1 MKKMVSKAAFAVA
14 VALAL
19 GAGTASAEVT
29 VNYVNMEQFAD
40 LPSGDWERKDILNKL
55 ADYIKKLGADLPAG
69 HDLTINIYNVD
80 LAGREYPGNRAS
92 GDMRVLEGKSDWPLI
107 ELQYSL
113 SANGQV
119 IDSGTAQI
127 NDVSYMN
134 RMMKR
139 SQETDR
145 LRYEKRMLQAWFKK
159 TFLDKKPG

>member
-1 MKKMVSKAAFAVA
+1 MKSLVRKVA
-14 VALAL
+14 VAAVLAV
-19 GAGTASAEVT
+19 GAGLASAATT
-29 VNYVNMEQFAD
+29 VNYVNMDQFAD
-40 LPSGDWERKDILNKL
+40 LPTTDWERKEVLDGL
-55 ADYIKKLGADLPAG
+55 AAYIKKLGADLPAG

-80 LAGREYPGNRAS
+80 LAGREYPGTRAS

-127 NDVSYMN
+127 ADVGYLN
-134 RMMKR
+134 RLMKR

-145 LRYEKRMLQAWFKK
+145 LRYEKRMLQEWFKK
-159 TFLDKKPG
+159 TILTKKAG

>member
-1 MKKMVSKAAFAVA
+1 
-14 VALAL
+14 
-19 GAGTASAEVT
+19 
-29 VNYVNMEQFAD
+29 
-40 LPSGDWERKDILNKL
+40 
-55 ADYIKKLGADLPAG
+55 
-69 HDLTINIYNVD
+69 
-80 LAGREYPGNRAS
+80 
-92 GDMRVLEGKSDWPLI
+92 MRVLEGKSDWPLI

>member
-1 MKKMVSKAAFAVA
+1 MKALVLAA
-14 VALAL
+14 ALAL

-40 LPSGDWERKDILNKL
+40 LPSGEWERKEILKNL

-69 HDLTINIYNVD
+69 TDMTVNIYNVD

-107 ELQYSL
+107 ELQYAL
-113 SANGQV
+113 SSKGQV
-119 IDSGTAQI
+119 FDSGTAQI
-127 NDVSYMN
+127 SDVNYMN

-139 SQETDR
+139 SQETDN
-145 LRYEKRMLQAWFKK
+145 LRYEKRMLQDWFKK
-159 TFLDKKPG
+159 TILSKKAG

>member
-1 MKKMVSKAAFAVA
+1 MKAMIGK
-14 VALAL
+14 VALAAVFAL
-19 GAGTASAEVT
+19 GAGAASAAVT

-40 LPSGDWERKDILNKL
+40 LPSTDWEREEVLKGI
-55 ADYIKKLGADLPAG
+55 ADYIKKLGEDLPAG
-69 HDLTINIYNVD
+69 HDLTVNIYNVD
-80 LAGREYPGNRAS
+80 LAGREYPGTRAS

-119 IDSGTAQI
+119 VDSGTASI
-127 NDVSYMN
+127 SDVSYMN
-134 RMMKR
+134 RLMKR

-159 TFLDKKPG
+159 TFLDKKAG

>member
-1 MKKMVSKAAFAVA
+1 MMSLIGKAALAAVF
-14 VALAL
+14 AL
-19 GAGTASAEVT
+19 GAGAASAAVT

-40 LPSGDWERKDILNKL
+40 LPTTDWEREEVLKGI

-80 LAGREYPGNRAS
+80 LAGREYPGTRAS

-119 IDSGTAQI
+119 IDSGTASI
-127 NDVSYMN
+127 SDVSYMN

-159 TFLDKKPG
+159 TFLDKKAG

>member
-1 MKKMVSKAAFAVA
+1 MKSLIARAAIAAVF
-14 VALAL
+14 AL
-19 GAGTASAEVT
+19 GAGAASAAVT
-29 VNYVNMEQFAD
+29 VNYVNMDRFAD
-40 LPSGDWERKDILNKL
+40 LPSTDWEREEVLKGL
-55 ADYIKKLGADLPAG
+55 ADYIKKLGEDLPAG

-159 TFLDKKPG
+159 TFLDKKAG

>member
-1 MKKMVSKAAFAVA
+1 MKSMLCKAAVAAVF
-14 VALAL
+14 AL
-19 GAGTASAEVT
+19 GAGAASAEVT

-40 LPSGDWERKDILNKL
+40 LPSGDWERKEVLNGI

-69 HDLTINIYNVD
+69 QDLTINIYNVD

-92 GDMRVLEGKSDWPLI
+92 GDMRVREGKSDWPLI

-119 IDSGTAQI
+119 IDSGTASI
-127 NDVSYMN
+127 SDVRYMN

-139 SQETDR
+139 SQETDI
-145 LRYEKRMLQAWFKK
+145 LRYEKRMLNDWFQKTILKK
-159 TFLDKKPG
+159 AS

>member
-1 MKKMVSKAAFAVA
+1 MKSLIAKAAIAAVF
-14 VALAL
+14 AL
-19 GAGTASAEVT
+19 GAGAASAAVT
-29 VNYVNMEQFAD
+29 VNYVNMDQFAD
-40 LPSGDWERKDILNKL
+40 LPSTDWEREEVLKGL

-69 HDLTINIYNVD
+69 QDLTINIYNVD

>member
-1 MKKMVSKAAFAVA
+1 MKSMLCKAAVAAVF
-14 VALAL
+14 AL
-19 GAGTASAEVT
+19 GAGVASAEVT

-40 LPSGDWERKDILNKL
+40 LPSGDWERKEVLTGL

-80 LAGREYPGNRAS
+80 LAGREYPGQRAS
-92 GDMRVLEGKSDWPLI
+92 GDMRVREGKSDWPLI

-119 IDSGTAQI
+119 IDSGTASI
-127 NDVSYMN
+127 SDVRYMQ

-139 SQETDR
+139 SQETDI
-145 LRYEKRMLQAWFKK
+145 LRYEKRMLNDWFQK
-159 TFLDKKPG
+159 TILTRKAG

>member
-1 MKKMVSKAAFAVA
+1 MKSMLCKAAVAAVF
-14 VALAL
+14 VL
-19 GAGTASAEVT
+19 GAGVASAEVT

-40 LPSGDWERKDILNKL
+40 LPSGDWERKEVLNGI

-80 LAGREYPGNRAS
+80 LAGREYPGQRAS
-92 GDMRVLEGKSDWPLI
+92 GDMRVREGKTDWPLI

-119 IDSGTAQI
+119 VDSGTATI
-127 NDVSYMN
+127 SDVRYMQ

-139 SQETDR
+139 SQETDI
-145 LRYEKRMLQAWFKK
+145 LRYEKRMLNDWFQKTILTKK
-159 TFLDKKPG
+159 AG

>member
-1 MKKMVSKAAFAVA
+1 MKSLIGKAALAAVF
-14 VALAL
+14 AL
-19 GAGTASAEVT
+19 GAGAASAAVT
-29 VNYVNMEQFAD
+29 VNYVNMDQFAD
-40 LPSGDWERKDILNKL
+40 LPSSDWEKEEVLKGI

-69 HDLTINIYNVD
+69 QDLTINIYNVD

-159 TFLDKKPG
+159 TFLDKKAG